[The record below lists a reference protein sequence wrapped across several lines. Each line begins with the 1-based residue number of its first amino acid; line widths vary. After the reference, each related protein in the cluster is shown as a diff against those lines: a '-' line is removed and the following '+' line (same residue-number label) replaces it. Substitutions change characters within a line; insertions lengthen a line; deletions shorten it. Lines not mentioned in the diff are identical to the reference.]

1 MLIFFRL
8 MKLGILILKVWSH
21 VLSLVR
27 PTRVVNIESKRFH
40 HTITYRRMEISRI
53 NRSLKAYKVVKYC
66 PLVVH
71 NGYVFITTPLFFF
84 LQAPHGIVFCYSYGV
99 GKRVLLSLRSFIRDY
114 ALRLWSLAEI
124 KISMQVLK
132 IKFLH
137 TC

>member
-53 NRSLKAYKVVKYC
+53 NRSLKAYKAVKYC

-84 LQAPHGIVFCYSYGV
+84 SLGTTRDCFLLQ
-99 GKRVLLSLRSFIRDY
+99 
-114 ALRLWSLAEI
+114 LWSWE
-124 KISMQVLK
+124 
-132 IKFLH
+132 
-137 TC
+137 TCSSVSALIYQGLRTSTVEPRRDKNIYVGT